1 MNKEQVTQWVTNGP
15 SKELINAASDFGQH
29 LKEQKLNTSQIR
41 QVFTKMKN
49 IESKGL
55 DQNRMGDLL
64 MLKPFISYAA
74 GRHRDVRGL
83 QDLKQMVCNGID
95 CVADAKA
102 EARHA
107 SFRNFV
113 KLFEAVLAYHRA
125 AGGI

>member
-15 SKELINAASDFGQH
+15 SKELINAASVFGQQ
-29 LKEQKLNTSQIR
+29 LKDQGLTTSQIR

-55 DQNRMGDLL
+55 DQNRMSDLL

-74 GRHRDVRGL
+74 GRQSNVRGL

-95 CVADAKA
+95 CVADAKGNVL
-102 EARHA
+102 HS